1 MNRRKPIYGQA
12 RGRGNAGVSF
22 TELLIVMFI
31 FSVIGIMVYD
41 LLVGTA
47 RTNLYLEANNDLSEY
62 GQRLVNEIKTE
73 MLQSKKLIDRSPR
86 GQAYQAALDLDG
98 VPQPIDTT
106 VLPVIEVNGSFSP
119 SLAGDAEHPFDPA
132 SVGNAVFFAQAMPPY
147 LDEGDGVRI
156 DLYRLNYYY
165 LVKDGSRE
173 IAQQGNILDLYR
185 WTSVWFADYNQLY
198 QLNDFGDG
206 GAILSATLTA
216 LKLADS
222 TTGRPAIDMAWAPD
236 EDVDEAF
243 YSFSSGS
250 LASSPDSGY
259 TIARDEATSAI
270 KKLNS
275 PRIGGKM
282 VYSVAFN
289 TGQNFDLG
297 DPVPVFATADAT
309 DDGYPH
315 GFEVMMGGPTGGRR
329 VMLRLVLAADAGSA
343 RLVSREN
350 VVLINARDY

>member
-1 MNRRKPIYGQA
+1 MKQAIANVKRKT
-12 RGRGNAGVSF
+12 GRGDTGVSF

-31 FSVIGIMVYD
+31 FSILGIMVYD

-73 MLQSKKLIDRSPR
+73 MLQSKKLIERSSQ
-86 GQAYQAALDLDG
+86 GQDYLAALEMSG
-98 VPQPIDTT
+98 APEPIDTCS
-106 VLPVIEVNGSFSP
+106 LPTIEVNGSFSP
-119 SLAGDAEHPFDPA
+119 SLVGDADHPFDPA
-132 SVGNAVFFAQAMPPY
+132 SVGNALFFAQAMRPY
-147 LDEGDGVRI
+147 LDDSSGVRI

-165 LVKDGSRE
+165 LGKDNSRT
-173 IAQQGNILDLYR
+173 IAEESNILDLYR

-198 QLNDFGDG
+198 QLNNLDDG
-206 GAILSATLTA
+206 GATLSSTLTA
-216 LKLADS
+216 LKAADAA
-222 TTGRPAIDMAWAPD
+222 TERPAISMAWSPD
-236 EDVDEAF
+236 EDMDEAF
-243 YSFSSGS
+243 YSFASGS
-250 LASSPDSGY
+250 LSSSPDGSY
-259 TIARDEATSAI
+259 EIERDTVASAI
-270 KKLNS
+270 EHLNS

-297 DPVPVFATADAT
+297 DTVPAFATADT
-309 DDGYPH
+309 SDDGFPH

-329 VMLRLVLAADAGSA
+329 VMIRLVLAADAGSA
-343 RLVSREN
+343 RMVSREN